1 MRTQWNIVM
10 APCATII
17 LGLVLGIA
25 PAYGIEDKASVR
37 ITLDEAIKMALKYN
51 EALNAL
57 RTTIEQSQHLET
69 TANLR
74 PNPGLS
80 ASWSPLPLFHPD
92 EGFKNYFKDS
102 SGLDIGLSYTIERG
116 AKRNIVGRRQQLL
129 SDTRRREDKVLPS

>member
-1 MRTQWNIVM
+1 MNTQSKMVRVACTTVALCLALM
-10 APCATII
+10 
-17 LGLVLGIA
+17 IA
-25 PAYGIEDKASVR
+25 PAYGSEDKATVR

-57 RTTIEQSQHLET
+57 RTTIEQNQHQET

-92 EGFKNYFKDS
+92 EGFKN
-102 SGLDIGLSYTIERG
+102 
-116 AKRNIVGRRQQLL
+116 
-129 SDTRRREDKVLPS
+129 